1 MLSPKLFLE
10 MRKFHQQDSRAY
22 PLKPLD
28 DLADIM
34 CRTIGYEHMDMIA
47 RDLAGDNVN
56 LVLYGNLPQNI
67 SGSCRYVTSKYP
79 LPVFRY
85 PDEVNF

>member
-1 MLSPKLFLE
+1 

-22 PLKPLD
+22 PLEPLD

-34 CRTIGYEHMDMIA
+34 YWTIDYELMDMIA
-47 RDLAGDNVN
+47 PHLAGDNVN
-56 LVLYGNLPQNI
+56 LVLYGNLPQNL

-79 LPVFRY
+79 
-85 PDEVNF
+85 

>member
-1 MLSPKLFLE
+1 MFSPKLFLE

-34 CRTIGYEHMDMIA
+34 YRTIGYEHMNMIA
-47 RDLAGDNVN
+47 RDLAGDNGN

-67 SGSCRYVTSKYP
+67 SGSCRYVTSRHP
-79 LPVFRY
+79 LLVFRY